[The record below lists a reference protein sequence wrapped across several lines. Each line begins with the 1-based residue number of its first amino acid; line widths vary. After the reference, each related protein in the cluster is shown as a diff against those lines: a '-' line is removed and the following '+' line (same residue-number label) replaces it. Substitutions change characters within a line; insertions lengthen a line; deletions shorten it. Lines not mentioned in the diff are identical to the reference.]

1 MNLSD
6 WLTYLETLHPD
17 EIELGLDRVKAVAD
31 ALDLD
36 FSSKTVITIAGTNG
50 KGSTSCFLESLLRS
64 AGKSTGLYSSPHLL
78 KFNERICINGS
89 YINDALLCEAF
100 SRVEQARKDTSLTYF
115 EFGTLAALLIFS
127 ESKLDYLILEVG
139 LGGRLDAVNIID
151 ADLAIITNIALDHT
165 EWLGDSREKIAFEK
179 AGIIRQDKPVIFGEN
194 DIPKSLL
201 KQVKLLHAQL
211 YQLGQE
217 FECSSTV
224 GHWVWQGRDGD
235 QNQSRFDIKVAPASL
250 LDFFPSNA
258 ALALQAMLLLDVEIS
273 RKNLDIGISQA
284 RLAGR
289 FQIIDRDYK
298 LVLDV
303 AHNPHAADLL
313 AKNIKRYFPQKT
325 IHILVAMLSNKDF
338 EQTLLT
344 LQEISRSWYVASL
357 ENSRGSDAK
366 MLYNKLQISA
376 QNSVSLFDSVQDA
389 FQKAEQDMQAND
401 VLLITGSFYTV
412 AAVLEMI

>member
-6 WLTYLETLHPD
+6 WLAYLETLHPA
-17 EIELGLDRVKAVAD
+17 EIELGLDRVRLVAD
-31 ALDLD
+31 TLDLD
-36 FSSKTVITIAGTNG
+36 FSSKTVISIAGTNG
-50 KGSTSCFLESLLRS
+50 KGSTSCFLESLLLS

-78 KFNERICINGS
+78 KYNERISINGS
-89 YINDALLCEAF
+89 HINDALLCEAF
-100 SRVEQARKDTSLTYF
+100 SRIEQARKDTSLTYF
-115 EFGTLAALLIFS
+115 EFGTLAALLIFA

-179 AGIIRQDKPVIFGEN
+179 GGIIRQDKPVIFGEN
-194 DIPKSLL
+194 DIPESLL

-211 YQLGQE
+211 YQLGRE
-217 FECSSTV
+217 FDYYSTAS
-224 GHWVWQGRDGD
+224 HWVWQGRDGD
-235 QNQSRFDIKVAPASL
+235 QKQYSFEIKVSPASL

-273 RKNLDIGISQA
+273 TKQMNIGLSQA
-284 RLAGR
+284 KLAGR
-289 FQIIDRDYK
+289 FQILDRGFK

-303 AHNPHAADLL
+303 AHNPHAAKLL
-313 AKNIKRYFPQKT
+313 AKNIKRYFPHKT
-325 IHILVAMLSNKDF
+325 IHVVVAMLSNKDF

-357 ENSRGSDAK
+357 ENSRGSEAK
-366 MLYNKLQISA
+366 MLYNKLQVSA
-376 QNSVSLFDSVQDA
+376 QNSISLFDSVQDA
-389 FQKAEQDMQAND
+389 FQKAEQDMQEND
-401 VLLITGSFYTV
+401 VLLITGSFLTV